1 MRQQILSSTQQQFY
15 TAYQNHKE
23 KTMTIAIEVNCA
35 TGEVVERPLT
45 AEELA
50 QRELDAAAFAVAE
63 QEKEVAAAEAAAA
76 KAALLTK
83 LGITADE
90 AKLLLA

>member
-1 MRQQILSSTQQQFY
+1 
-15 TAYQNHKE
+15 
-23 KTMTIAIEVNCA
+23 MTTAIEVNCE

-50 QRELDAAAFAVAE
+50 QREADAQAFAAE
-63 QEKEVAAAEAAAA
+63 QHEKEVAAQAQAEA

-83 LGITADE
+83 LGITEDE

>member
-1 MRQQILSSTQQQFY
+1 MSDTLTKIVVDCSTG
-15 TAYQNHKE
+15 A
-23 KTMTIAIEVNCA
+23 
-35 TGEVVERPLT
+35 VEELPLT

-50 QRELDAAAFAVAE
+50 QREVDAQAAAAKAHE
-63 QEKEVAAAEAAAA
+63 DEVAAATEAEA